1 MSVKIDKS
9 PVLWEAHELIKLIEI
24 RIIRDDNSGMYDSLT
39 TQISL

>member
-9 PVLWEAHELIKLIEI
+9 PVLLEAHELIKLMAI
-24 RIIRDDNSGMYDSLT
+24 RIKCDDNSGMYDSLT

>member
-9 PVLWEAHELIKLIEI
+9 PVLWEAHELIKLMAI
-24 RIIRDDNSGMYDSLT
+24 RIKCDDNSGMYDSLT